1 MLLAP
6 YRQPSFLIVHLS
18 PEYAL
23 HALVERL
30 HTTLAQGFV
39 GQSLIRSLL
48 LSHSTQQ
55 VHRVH
60 HRIVVVGD
68 VHLIAMHLRPELG
81 PATVFVL
88 SAQQVL
94 YRFQHT
100 LLVAFHLRSLIELC
114 QIEHLHI
121 RSTVVGGRVVTP
133 FLVAQHLYP
142 FLVSQGTRHIDVLGP
157 SACHTL
163 IEQHLVAYTL
173 GLFRL
178 VELVILVVRQV
189 SASPSA
195 LRLSRHDY
203 NRQHK
208 QKCQ

>member
-1 MLLAP
+1 M
-6 YRQPSFLIVHLS
+6 HLGLQ
-18 PEYAL
+18 YAL

-39 GQSLIRSLL
+39 GQSLIRIFL

-133 FLVAQHLYP
+133 FLVTQHLYP
-142 FLVSQGTRHIDVLGP
+142 FLVSQRTRHIDVLRP
-157 SACHTL
+157 SASYAL
-163 IEQHLVAYTL
+163 IEQHLVTYAS
-173 GLFRL
+173 GFFRL
-178 VELVILVVRQV
+178 VEILLLMSWQV

-195 LRLSRHDY
+195 LRLHRHDHT
-203 NRQHK
+203 RQHK